1 MAKAFIFP
9 GQGSQQVGMGKDIYE
24 SDDSLKPF
32 FHMIDEVS
40 GLDVRSTMF
49 DGPEEN
55 LKQTQITQPALYTHS
70 LAVYQLIS
78 KRGLDADIFAGH
90 SLGEFSAL
98 AAAGVF
104 SVEDGMRLVSKRGA
118 LMAQAKE
125 GSMAAI
131 IGLADD
137 VVLAVCDE
145 IEEVWPANF
154 NSPGQVVVSG
164 SPQGISE
171 IVARAKE
178 AGAKRAL
185 PLQVSGA
192 FHTPFMQKAAE
203 EFRGFLD
210 RFDFK
215 KPTGKVIPNVT
226 GEVTDDPAEIKE
238 MLARQLLSPVLWTK
252 TMHTFTSLGVTELY
266 ELGSGRVLCGL
277 VKRGMSDVTCI
288 SVGTLEE
295 IGALPD

>member
-1 MAKAFIFP
+1 MARAFLFP

-24 SDDSLKPF
+24 SHESLRF
-32 FHMIDEVS
+32 LFHMADEVS
-40 GLDVRSTMF
+40 ELEVRRTMF
-49 DGPEEN
+49 EGPEES

-78 KRGLDADIFAGH
+78 DKGLQADILAGH

-98 AAAGVF
+98 TAAGVF

-118 LMAQAKE
+118 LMAEAKE

-137 VVLAVCDE
+137 VVLSICNE
-145 IEEVWPANF
+145 INQVWPANF

-164 SPQGISE
+164 SPEGIKQAME
-171 IVARAKE
+171 KAKE
-178 AGAKRAL
+178 AGAKRAIPL
-185 PLQVSGA
+185 PVSGA

-203 EFRGFLD
+203 EFKAFLD
-210 RFDFK
+210 RFEFK
-215 KPTGKVIPNVT
+215 KPRGKVIPNVT
-226 GEVTDDPAEIKE
+226 GEVTEDPAEIKE
-238 MLARQLLSPVLWTK
+238 MLTRQLLSPVLWTK
-252 TMHTFTSLGVTELY
+252 TMQTLTSLGVAELY
-266 ELGSGRVLCGL
+266 ELGSGKVLCGL
-277 VKRGMSDVTCI
+277 AKRGMSDVICI

>member
-9 GQGSQQVGMGKDIYE
+9 GQGSQQVGMGKDIYS
-24 SDDSLKPF
+24 SDDSLKPL

-49 DGPEEN
+49 DGPEDI

-70 LAVYQLIS
+70 LAVYKLIEE
-78 KRGLDADIFAGH
+78 RGLSAEVFAGH

-125 GSMAAI
+125 GMMAAI

-137 VVLAVCDE
+137 VVIPICDE
-145 IEEVWPANF
+145 IDEVWPANF

-185 PLQVSGA
+185 PLPVSGA

-203 EFRGFLD
+203 EFRDFLD
-210 RFDFK
+210 QFSFNPPK
-215 KPTGKVIPNVT
+215 GKVIPNVT
-226 GEVTDDPAEIKE
+226 GEVTEDPAEIKK

-252 TMHTFTSLGVTELY
+252 TMQVLTSLGVTELY

-277 VKRGMSDVTCI
+277 AKRGMEDVSCI
-288 SVGTLEE
+288 PVGTFEELE
-295 IGALPD
+295 ALPY

>member
-1 MAKAFIFP
+1 
-9 GQGSQQVGMGKDIYE
+9 MGKDIYE
-24 SDDSLKPF
+24 ADESLRPL
-32 FHMIDEVS
+32 FHIADEVS

-49 DGPEEN
+49 EGPEES
-55 LKQTQITQPALYTHS
+55 LKQTRITQPALYTHS

-78 KRGLDADIFAGH
+78 ERGLKADIFAGH

-125 GSMAAI
+125 GGMAAI

-137 VVLAVCDE
+137 VVLSICDE

-154 NSPGQVVVSG
+154 NSPGQVVISG
-164 SPQGISE
+164 SPEGINQACE
-171 IVARAKE
+171 KAKE
-178 AGAKRAL
+178 QGAKRAL
-185 PLQVSGA
+185 PLAVSGA

-203 EFRGFLD
+203 EFKAFLD
-210 RFDFK
+210 RFEFK
-215 KPTGKVIPNVT
+215 KPSRKVIPNVT
-226 GEVTDDPAEIKE
+226 GEVTEDPAEIKD

-252 TMHTFTSLGVTELY
+252 TMQTLASLGGTELY
-266 ELGSGRVLCGL
+266 ELGSGKVLCGL
-277 VKRGMSDVTCI
+277 AKRGMSDAICI
-288 SVGTLEE
+288 SVRTLEE
-295 IGALPD
+295 IGALTD

>member
-9 GQGSQQVGMGKDIYE
+9 GQGSQRVGMGKDIYE
-24 SDDSLKPF
+24 SDDSLKTF
-32 FHMIDEVS
+32 FHTIDEVS
-40 GLDVRSTMF
+40 GLDVRGAMF
-49 DGPEEN
+49 EGPEDT

-78 KRGLDADIFAGH
+78 QKGLKADIFAGH

-137 VVLAVCDE
+137 VVISICDE

-154 NSPGQVVVSG
+154 NAPAQVVVSG
-164 SPQGISE
+164 SPKGISQAIKMATE
-171 IVARAKE
+171 Q
-178 AGAKRAL
+178 GAKRAL

-203 EFRGFLD
+203 EFKAFLE
-210 RFDFK
+210 RFEFK
-215 KPTGKVIPNVT
+215 RPRGKVIPNVT
-226 GEVTDDPAEIKE
+226 AEPTDDPGEIKE

-252 TMHTFTSLGVTELY
+252 TMQTLGALGVNELY
-266 ELGSGRVLCGL
+266 ELGSGNVLCGL
-277 VKRGMSDVTCI
+277 AKRGMKDATCI
-288 SVGTLEE
+288 SVGTIQE
-295 IGALPD
+295 IGALPV